1 MSLTDFKGSP
11 WARSHPA
18 YRGAALTM
26 NPAPEYANSE
36 VLIASLYRTISL
48 FNAEEALSI
57 SEGRVPIRGRELD
70 RSIVHYRD
78 HRDRGRKPGHAALD
92 GDSIHALLHNV
103 LESPKLPNQ
112 STKRFLQ
119 VTPLVGETASFSGS
133 ARLAGNPWPAGA
145 VVRQMVWLGSADSLA
160 ARDTWARLFNAL
172 GVHDDDDVFARF
184 LRDEVSAWTG
194 ATWGAELAM
203 PDGEEA
209 VCLPHGELDGLASPA
224 RQFCQDLDAVL
235 AAKSVMTRRQ
245 WTSLLEALVRIAAV
259 GHVAWVCEV
268 HRQLWQCV
276 QQSLAGVDLPDDL
289 RATIYPRN
297 FGYLTY
303 GMGAVSELKDR
314 TSAYLG
320 ARLGL
325 NAVLWSLDECGA
337 TFAGKLSSA
346 ESVAALCALVKKN
359 RAALVGVHGILDDLS
374 DREARTLLCRK
385 GVGSNVMEFA
395 RHVLYQ
401 RQVAN
406 PILRGYDQGYVLR
419 KRSAAKSSPW
429 ICAPGPVAILLLAH
443 CSLAKL
449 AGPRSVHRL
458 AQHMA
463 AYGIVVDHRKI
474 DSNELGAQLRMLG
487 LVLDSPD
494 AESGMLLVPPFPQA
508 RSNREGAGR

>member
-1 MSLTDFKGSP
+1 MSLEDFKASP
-11 WARSHPA
+11 WSQSHPA
-18 YRGAALTM
+18 YRGAALAM

-36 VLIASLYRTISL
+36 VLVASLYRTIGSFDMADASL
-48 FNAEEALSI
+48 I
-57 SEGRVPIRGRELD
+57 SEGRVPANGRELD
-70 RSIVHYRD
+70 RVIAHS
-78 HRDRGRKPGHAALD
+78 RDRGRKPDAAALD
-92 GDSIHALLHNV
+92 GESLHALLHNV

-119 VTPLVGETASFSGS
+119 VSPLVGETTSFSGS
-133 ARLAGNPWPAGA
+133 ARLAGNPWPAG
-145 VVRQMVWLGSADSLA
+145 VLVRQMIWLGSPDA
-160 ARDTWARLFNAL
+160 AAAQGTWSRLFHAL

-184 LRDEVSAWTG
+184 LRDEISAWTG
-194 ATWGAELAM
+194 SPWGKAPLV
-203 PDGEEA
+203 PGGDEA
-209 VCLPHGELDGLASPA
+209 ACLPPGELDGLASPA

-235 AAKSVMTRRQ
+235 AAKAVMTRRQ

-268 HRQLWQCV
+268 HRQAWECV
-276 QQSLAGVDLPDDL
+276 RRTLAGEDLPGDL
-289 RATIYPRN
+289 RTVIYPRE

-314 TSAYLG
+314 TSTYLA

-325 NAVLWSLDECGA
+325 NAVLWCLDECGA

-346 ESVAALCALVKKN
+346 SSVGALCQLVKENSAALSQASLIVEEL
-359 RAALVGVHGILDDLS
+359 A
-374 DREARTLLCRK
+374 DREARTLLLRK

-419 KRSAAKSSPW
+419 KRGPSKSSPW
-429 ICAPGPVAILLLAH
+429 ICAPGPVAILVLVH

-449 AGPRSVHRL
+449 SGPRSVHRL

-508 RSNREGAGR
+508 RPGREGTGR

>member
-1 MSLTDFKGSP
+1 MSLADFQASP
-11 WARSHPA
+11 WAQSHPA
-18 YRGAALTM
+18 YRGAALAM

-36 VLIASLYRTISL
+36 ILLASLYRTIGSFDMPDAPL
-48 FNAEEALSI
+48 I
-57 SEGRVPIRGRELD
+57 SEGRVPANGRDLD
-70 RSIVHYRD
+70 RAIAAS
-78 HRDRGRKPGHAALD
+78 RDRGRKPGNAALD
-92 GDSIHALLHNV
+92 GESLHTLFHNV

-145 VVRQMVWLGSADSLA
+145 LVRQMVWLGSANATA
-160 ARDTWARLFNAL
+160 AQDIWSRLFNAL
-172 GVHDDDDVFARF
+172 AVHDDDDVFARF
-184 LRDEVSAWTG
+184 LRDEISAWTG
-194 ATWGAELAM
+194 SPWGKAIAA

-209 VCLPHGELDGLASPA
+209 SCLPPGELDGLSSPA
-224 RQFCQDLDAVL
+224 RQFCQDLDAVIS
-235 AAKSVMTRRQ
+235 AKSVMTRRQ
-245 WTSLLEALVRIAAV
+245 WTSLVEALVRVAAV
-259 GHVAWVCEV
+259 GHVAWLCEV
-268 HRQLWQCV
+268 HRQAWECV
-276 QQSLAGVDLPDDL
+276 RRALGGEELPDDL
-289 RATIYPRN
+289 RAAIYPRR

-303 GMGAVSELKDR
+303 GMDAVSELKDR
-314 TSAYLG
+314 TSTYLG

-325 NAVLWSLDECGA
+325 NAVLWCLDECGA
-337 TFAGKLSSA
+337 AFPGKLSSA
-346 ESVAALCALVKKN
+346 ASFAALCKLVKDN
-359 RAALVGVHGILDDLS
+359 RAALSNASRVIEDLL
-374 DREARTLLCRK
+374 DREARTLLLRK

-419 KRSAAKSSPW
+419 KRGPAKSSPW
-429 ICAPGPVAILLLAH
+429 ICAPGPVAILMLVH

-449 AGPRSVHRL
+449 SGPRSVHRL

-463 AYGIVVDHRKI
+463 AYGIFVDHRKI

-494 AESGMLLVPPFPQA
+494 AENGMLLVPPFPQA
-508 RSNREGAGR
+508 QPTREISRL

>member
-1 MSLTDFKGSP
+1 MSLADFKGSP

-18 YRGAALTM
+18 YKGAALSM

-36 VLIASLYRTISL
+36 VLLASLYRTISEFADGDAVL
-48 FNAEEALSI
+48 TI
-57 SEGRVPIRGRELD
+57 SEGRVPIRGRKLD
-70 RSIVHYRD
+70 GTVVNARD
-78 HRDRGRKPGHAALD
+78 KKQRRPDGAALD
-92 GDSIHALLHNV
+92 GDSMHALLHNV

-112 STKRFLQ
+112 SAKRFLQ
-119 VTPLVGETASFSGS
+119 VTPLVGETAAFSGS

-145 VVRQMVWLGSADSLA
+145 LVRQMIWLGSPDSA
-160 ARDTWARLFNAL
+160 SAQDIWSRLFHAL

-184 LRDEVSAWTG
+184 LRDEVAAWDG
-194 ATWGAELAM
+194 AQWGIGPTSPDAEDAACF
-203 PDGEEA
+203 P
-209 VCLPHGELDGLASPA
+209 PGELEGVASPA
-224 RQFCQDLDAVL
+224 RQFCQDLDAVMS
-235 AAKSVMTRRQ
+235 AKPVMTRRQ

-268 HRQLWQCV
+268 HRRIWACV
-276 QQSLAGVDLPDDL
+276 QQSLVGADLPEDVRL
-289 RATIYPRN
+289 AIYPRN

-303 GMGAVSELKDR
+303 GMAPVSELRDR
-314 TSAYLG
+314 TSTYLG

-325 NAVLWSLDECGA
+325 NAVLWTLDECGA
-337 TFAGKLSSA
+337 PFAGKLSSA
-346 ESVAALCALVKKN
+346 ADVAALCTLVMES
-359 RAALVGVHGILDDLS
+359 RAALTGVGALIDDLS
-374 DREARTLLCRK
+374 DREARTLRCRR
-385 GVGSNVMEFA
+385 GVGANLMEFA

-406 PILRGYDQGYVLR
+406 PVLRGYDQGYVLR

-429 ICAPGPVAILLLAH
+429 ICVPGPVAVLMLVH

-458 AQHMA
+458 AEHMA

-474 DSNELGAQLRMLG
+474 NSNELGGQLRMLG

-508 RSNREGAGR
+508 RAPREGARR

>member
-1 MSLTDFKGSP
+1 MSLSEFKSSP
-11 WARSHPA
+11 WARSHPS
-18 YRGAALTM
+18 YRGAALAM

-36 VLIASLYRTISL
+36 VLVASLYRTISS
-48 FNAEEALSI
+48 FSAEEEISI
-57 SEGRVPIRGRELD
+57 SEGRVPIRGRELE

-78 HRDRGRKPGHAALD
+78 HRDRGRKPNNAALD
-92 GDSIHALLHNV
+92 GDSVHALLHNV

-145 VVRQMVWLGSADSLA
+145 LVRQMVWLGSADSA
-160 ARDTWARLFNAL
+160 AAQDIWSRLFHAL

-184 LRDEVSAWTG
+184 LRDEVSAWTS
-194 ATWGAELAM
+194 ASWGIKLAI

-209 VCLPHGELDGLASPA
+209 ACLPHGELDGLASPA
-224 RQFCQDLDAVL
+224 RQFCEDLDAVL

-245 WTSLLEALVRIAAV
+245 WTSLLEALIRIAAV

-268 HRQLWQCV
+268 HRQMWECV
-276 QQSLAGVDLPDDL
+276 RQALAGVDLPDDL
-289 RATIYPRN
+289 RATIYPRS

-314 TSAYLG
+314 TSTYLA

-325 NAVLWSLDECGA
+325 NAVLWSLDECGVA
-337 TFAGKLSSA
+337 FPDKLSSA

-359 RAALVGVHGILDDLS
+359 RGTLAGVSDDLDDLS

-406 PILRGYDQGYVLR
+406 SILRGYDQGYVLR

-429 ICAPGPVAILLLAH
+429 ICAPGPVAILVLVH

-508 RSNREGAGR
+508 RPLRESPGR

>member
-1 MSLTDFKGSP
+1 MSLAEFKASP
-11 WARSHPA
+11 WAQSHPA
-18 YRGAALTM
+18 YRGAALAM

-36 VLIASLYRTISL
+36 VLVASLYRTIGS
-48 FNAEEALSI
+48 FDMPDASISSI
-57 SEGRVPIRGRELD
+57 SEGRVPTNGRELD
-70 RSIVHYRD
+70 RAIAHN
-78 HRDRGRKPGHAALD
+78 RDRGRKPESAALD
-92 GDSIHALLHNV
+92 GESLHALLHNV

-133 ARLAGNPWPAGA
+133 ARLAGNPWPAGSL
-145 VVRQMVWLGSADSLA
+145 VRQMVWLGSPDAKTA
-160 ARDTWARLFNAL
+160 QDTWSRLFQAL
-172 GVHDDDDVFARF
+172 CVHDDDDVFARF
-184 LRDEVSAWTG
+184 LRDEISAWTG
-194 ATWGAELAM
+194 STWGNAATV
-203 PDGEEA
+203 PGGDEA
-209 VCLPHGELDGLASPA
+209 TCLPPGELDGLASPA

-259 GHVAWVCEV
+259 AHVAWVCEV
-268 HRQLWQCV
+268 HRQAWACV
-276 QQSLAGVDLPDDL
+276 RRALAGEAVPTDL
-289 RATIYPRN
+289 RAAIYPRD
-297 FGYLTY
+297 FGYLNY

-314 TSAYLG
+314 TSTYLG

-325 NAVLWSLDECGA
+325 NAVLWCLDECGA
-337 TFAGKLSSA
+337 AFAGKLSSA
-346 ESVAALCALVKKN
+346 ASVETLCKLVEENRSALSQASEV
-359 RAALVGVHGILDDLS
+359 VEDLA
-374 DREARTLLCRK
+374 DREARTLLLRK

-419 KRSAAKSSPW
+419 KRGPAKSSPW
-429 ICAPGPVAILLLAH
+429 ICAPGPVAILLLVH

-449 AGPRSVHRL
+449 SGPRSVHRL

-508 RSNREGAGR
+508 RPGREGTRR

>member
-1 MSLTDFKGSP
+1 
-11 WARSHPA
+11 
-18 YRGAALTM
+18 
-26 NPAPEYANSE
+26 
-36 VLIASLYRTISL
+36 
-48 FNAEEALSI
+48 
-57 SEGRVPIRGRELD
+57 
-70 RSIVHYRD
+70 
-78 HRDRGRKPGHAALD
+78 
-92 GDSIHALLHNV
+92 LLHNV

-145 VVRQMVWLGSADSLA
+145 LVRQMVWLGSRDASA
-160 ARDTWARLFNAL
+160 AQDTWSRLFASL

-184 LRDEVSAWTG
+184 LRDEISAWTG
-194 ATWGAELAM
+194 APWGSGIAM
-203 PDGEEA
+203 PTGEEA
-209 VCLPHGELDGLASPA
+209 ACLPLGELDGLASPA

-268 HRQLWQCV
+268 HRQVWECV
-276 QQSLAGVDLPDDL
+276 RRALAGEDLPGDL
-289 RATIYPRN
+289 RTTIYPGN

-314 TSAYLG
+314 TSTYLG

-325 NAVLWSLDECGA
+325 NAVLWSLDERGA
-337 TFAGKLSSA
+337 AFQDKLSSA
-346 ESVAALCALVKKN
+346 EGVLALCALVKKKRVELSDVN
-359 RAALVGVHGILDDLS
+359 GLIDDLS

-429 ICAPGPVAILLLAH
+429 ICAPGPVAILLLVH

-508 RSNREGAGR
+508 RPDRGGAEQ